1 MHNDCGAVMQPVVWQ
16 EWLRE
21 WAGAVQHTPQLLT
34 TMAFRRRSL
43 EEEVA
48 EAALKGTLR
57 KSLSR
62 LDLICLVRGCVALA

>member
-1 MHNDCGAVMQPVVWQ
+1 
-16 EWLRE
+16 
-21 WAGAVQHTPQLLT
+21 
-34 TMAFRRRSL
+34 MAFRRRSL

-62 LDLICLVRGCVALA
+62 LDLICLVRGCVALAWFCKRRS